1 MLQCAAMSKDTLF
14 EIQSNSEAE
23 TIAFGRQIGGRLK
36 PGDLLLLLAAFGAG
50 KTHLTKGIA
59 AGLGADPDEVNS
71 PSFVIINQYAAGAA
85 HRRMPIFHADL
96 YRIETA
102 HELGTVGLEECLNG
116 DGVCIIEWGERAAD
130 WLPQERLVVEI
141 AETGPT
147 SRRLR
152 LIPQGERYERLVVE
166 LADTVEQR
174 EAR

>member
-1 MLQCAAMSKDTLF
+1 MLQCRAMSTGILF

-23 TIAFGRQIGGRLK
+23 TIAFGERIGNRLQ
-36 PGDLLLLLAAFGAG
+36 PGDLLLLLASFGAG

-59 AGLGADPDEVNS
+59 AGLGADPNEVNS
-71 PSFVIINQYAAGAA
+71 PSFVIINQYTAGPA
-85 HRRMPIFHADL
+85 HHRMPIFHADL

-116 DGVCIIEWGERAAD
+116 DGVCVIEWGERAAD
-130 WLPQERLVVEI
+130 WLPQERLVVKI
-141 AETGPT
+141 AEIGPT

-152 LIPQGERYERLVVE
+152 LIPQGERYEQLVAE
-166 LADTVEQR
+166 LANTVEQG